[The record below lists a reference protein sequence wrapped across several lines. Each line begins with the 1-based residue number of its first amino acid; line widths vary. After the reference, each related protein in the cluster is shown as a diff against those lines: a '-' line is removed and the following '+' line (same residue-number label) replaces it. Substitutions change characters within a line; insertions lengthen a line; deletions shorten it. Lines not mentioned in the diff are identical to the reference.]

1 MYNRVI
7 LMGRLTADPELR
19 QTQSGISM
27 CRITIAVDRSFAK
40 QGEERK
46 TDFFD
51 ITFWRQQAEF
61 VSRYFSKGR
70 VIHVEGRLQ
79 NDNYTDQN
87 GQKHYRT
94 SIVADNVS
102 FCGDKRPD
110 SGNGGYSAPNYNN
123 NNYQYGNAPQQGYNS
138 APQYQQPQGGYQGNA
153 PQNYGQPA
161 PQPAMNSPMNSAPKP
176 IELGNLDDFEEVLSD
191 GEVPF

>member
-7 LMGRLTADPELR
+7 IMGRLTADPELR

-27 CRITIAVDRSFAK
+27 CRISVAVDRGFAR

-51 ITFWRQQAEF
+51 VTLWRQQAEF

-70 VIHVEGRLQ
+70 MIHIEGRLQ

-94 SIVADNVS
+94 AIVADNVT
-102 FCGDKRPD
+102 FCGDKRAD
-110 SGNGGYSAPNYNN
+110 NGNNAQYIAPNQFNQ
-123 NNYQYGNAPQQGYNS
+123 QYS
-138 APQYQQPQGGYQGNA
+138 
-153 PQNYGQPA
+153 QPA
-161 PQPAMNSPMNSAPKP
+161 PPVQTAPQAAVNRAPQP
-176 IELGNLDDFEEVLSD
+176 IELGDLGDFEEILSD

>member
-27 CRITIAVDRSFAK
+27 CRFTIAVDRSFAR
-40 QGEERK
+40 QGEEK
-46 TDFFD
+46 QTDFFN
-51 ITFWRQQAEF
+51 ITCWRQQAEF

-87 GQKHYRT
+87 GIKHY
-94 SIVADNVS
+94 SMNIVADNIA
-102 FCGDKRPD
+102 FCGDKRLD
-110 SGNGGYSAPNYNN
+110 SAGGSYAAPSQYSGGQQ
-123 NNYQYGNAPQQGYNS
+123 QYGQS
-138 APQYQQPQGGYQGNA
+138 QQPA
-153 PQNYGQPA
+153 APA
-161 PQPAMNSPMNSAPKP
+161 PQAAPQAAVNRAPKP
-176 IELGNLDDFEEVLSD
+176 IELGDLDDFEEILSD

>member
-19 QTQSGISM
+19 QTQSGLSM
-27 CRITIAVDRSFAK
+27 CRVSIAVDRSFAR

-61 VSRYFSKGR
+61 VCRYFSKGR
-70 VIHVEGRLQ
+70 MIHVEGKLQ

-94 SIVADNVS
+94 AIVADNVD
-102 FCGDKRPD
+102 FCGDKRQD
-110 SGNGGYSAPNYNN
+110 NGGNAGYSAPSQYQNQYNN
-123 NNYQYGNAPQQGYNS
+123 QYGGNEA
-138 APQYQQPQGGYQGNA
+138 QYATSPRQ
-153 PQNYGQPA
+153 YGQPA
-161 PQPAMNSPMNSAPKP
+161 PAPQAAVNRAPQP
-176 IELGNLDDFEEVLSD
+176 IELGNLEDFEEVLSD

>member
-27 CRITIAVDRSFAK
+27 CRITIAVDRGFVK

-46 TDFFD
+46 ADFFD

-87 GQKHYRT
+87 GVKHYRT
-94 SIVADNVS
+94 SIVADNVT
-102 FCGDKRPD
+102 FCGDKRQD
-110 SGNGGYSAPNYNN
+110 GGNTGYASPA
-123 NNYQYGNAPQQGYNS
+123 QYGGQQYS
-138 APQYQQPQGGYQGNA
+138 QQPQYSQPYQQQQAPPPQAAMNRA
-153 PQNYGQPA
+153 PQ
-161 PQPAMNSPMNSAPKP
+161 P

>member
-27 CRITIAVDRSFAK
+27 CRVSIAVDRGFAK

-70 VIHVEGRLQ
+70 MIHVEGRLQ

-94 SIVADNVS
+94 SIVADNVT
-102 FCGDKRPD
+102 FCGDKRSD
-110 SGNGGYSAPNYNN
+110 SGSGTYAAPSQYS
-123 NNYQYGNAPQQGYNS
+123 GNQQ
-138 APQYQQPQGGYQGNA
+138 Q
-153 PQNYGQPA
+153 YGQPA
-161 PQPAMNSPMNSAPKP
+161 PPIPQAAPQAAVNRAPKP
-176 IELGNLDDFEEVLSD
+176 IELGDLDDFEEILSD

>member
-27 CRITIAVDRSFAK
+27 CRITIAVDRGFVK

-46 TDFFD
+46 ADFFD

-87 GQKHYRT
+87 GVKHYRT

-102 FCGDKRPD
+102 FCGDKRQD
-110 SGNGGYSAPNYNN
+110 GGNAGYASPN
-123 NNYQYGNAPQQGYNS
+123 QYGGQQYN
-138 APQYQQPQGGYQGNA
+138 QQPQYSQPYQQA
-153 PQNYGQPA
+153 PA
-161 PQPAMNSPMNSAPKP
+161 PQAPPPQAAMNRAPQP
-176 IELGNLDDFEEVLSD
+176 IELGNLEDFEEVLSD

>member
-27 CRITIAVDRSFAK
+27 CRVTIAVDRGFVK

-46 TDFFD
+46 ADFFD

-61 VSRYFSKGR
+61 VCRYFSKGR
-70 VIHVEGRLQ
+70 MIHVEGRLQ

-87 GQKHYRT
+87 NVKHYRT
-94 SIVADNVS
+94 AIIADNVT
-102 FCGDKRPD
+102 FCGDKRQD
-110 SGNGGYSAPNYNN
+110 GGNAGYSAPNQYGNQYNN
-123 NNYQYGNAPQQGYNS
+123 QYGGNAPQYN
-138 APQYQQPQGGYQGNA
+138 NA
-153 PQNYGQPA
+153 PQPQYNQQQYSQSAPA
-161 PQPAMNSPMNSAPKP
+161 PQAAVNRAPQP
-176 IELGNLDDFEEVLSD
+176 IELGNLEDFEEVLSD

>member
-19 QTQSGISM
+19 QTPSGVAV
-27 CRITIAVDRSFAK
+27 CRISIAVDRSFAR

-87 GQKHYRT
+87 GVKHYRT

-110 SGNGGYSAPNYNN
+110 GGNGGYASPT
-123 NNYQYGNAPQQGYNS
+123 QYGGQQQYGQSPQYAQPYQQQAPPPQAAMNRAPQ
-138 APQYQQPQGGYQGNA
+138 
-153 PQNYGQPA
+153 
-161 PQPAMNSPMNSAPKP
+161 P